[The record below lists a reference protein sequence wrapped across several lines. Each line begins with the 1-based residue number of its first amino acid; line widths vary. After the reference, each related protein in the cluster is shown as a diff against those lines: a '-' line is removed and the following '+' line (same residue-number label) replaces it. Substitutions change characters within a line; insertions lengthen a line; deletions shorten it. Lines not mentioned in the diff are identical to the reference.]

1 MEDSFEFPDGKQF
14 QTPQGPLLADICTS
28 QGALHTG
35 TLFSQGTVAWI
46 PTKSTLVHH
55 R

>member
-1 MEDSFEFPDGKQF
+1 MEDSFQFPDGKQI
-14 QTPQGPLLADICTS
+14 QMPQGPSPVDTCAS
-28 QGALHTG
+28 QVALHTG